1 MVHRHRINT
10 RKYFKETKTFI
21 KPIFTHS
28 YRKSHLLAHTNTIGI
43 NNFEQSLGDFDQV
56 YYVLDT
62 HGRVSDNGEAVYILL
77 TP

>member
-1 MVHRHRINT
+1 MAHRYRIDT
-10 RKYFKETKTFI
+10 RKYFKETKTFS

-28 YRKSHLLAHTNTIGI
+28 YRKSNLLAHTNTIGI

-62 HGRVSDNGEAVYILL
+62 H
-77 TP
+77 